1 MAGFTYS
8 GLKTAVQN
16 YLDNTE
22 TTFVSTLNTF
32 IETAEERILKGVEL
46 PVFRKNVL
54 GSVTTGNTYLA
65 MPTDFLSPY
74 SLALIDSDSNY
85 SYLLLKHV
93 SWIRDYTP
101 AVATTGKP
109 LYYAQFDE
117 DSFIIAPTPNADYSV
132 ELHYN
137 YRPSSLTT
145 VGDNNQSWLSENA
158 PNAMLYGSLVEG
170 AVFMKAAPDVIM
182 LYEQKFQEALAM
194 LKLLGEFKDVR
205 DEARHDQ
212 VKIIAPGGAN
222 VQCRH

>member
-1 MAGFTYS
+1 MANGFTYNE
-8 GLKTAVQN
+8 LKTTIGN
-16 YLDNTE
+16 YLDNNE

-32 IETAEERILKGVEL
+32 IQTTEERILKAVQL
-46 PVFRKNVL
+46 PVFRKN
-54 GSVTTGNTYLA
+54 STGTASANNTYLA
-65 MPTDFLSPY
+65 MPSDFLSPF
-74 SLALIDSDSNY
+74 SLAVLDASSTY

-101 AVATTGKP
+101 AAATTGKP

-117 DSFIIAPTPNADYSV
+117 NTFILAPTPNTNYTF

-137 YRPSSLTT
+137 YRPATLTS
-145 VGDNNQSWLSENA
+145 VGDNNKSWLSENA

-170 AVFMKAAPDVIM
+170 AVFMKEGPETIV

-194 LKLLGEFKDVR
+194 LKMLGEYKDVR

-212 VKIIAPGGAN
+212 IKIQPQATQG
-222 VQCRH
+222 